1 MTRKVLLSRNTCSN
15 LRIQENSGQVKVLH
29 CTMIISAKYRN
40 QFYNSKNR
48 GNHTAGFSVTGQ
60 KNTGGGML
68 LHQPSRYHFL
78 LVRKN
83 E

>member
-1 MTRKVLLSRNTCSN
+1 
-15 LRIQENSGQVKVLH
+15 
-29 CTMIISAKYRN
+29 MIISAKYRN